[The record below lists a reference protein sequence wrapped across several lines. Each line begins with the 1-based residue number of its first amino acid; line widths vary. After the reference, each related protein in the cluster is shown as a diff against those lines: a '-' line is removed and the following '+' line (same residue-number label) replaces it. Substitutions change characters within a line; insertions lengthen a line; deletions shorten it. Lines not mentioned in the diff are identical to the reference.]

1 VYLVEDHA
9 HVKRVRADTIGEHG
23 DEAAELARLAGD
35 LEHELRDR
43 GGPVA
48 GLVDAVGGSRRRTG
62 DHVEAVANHGDRS
75 GDHGKA
81 VRLHDG
87 ERGALE
93 KTAGNRAG

>member
-1 VYLVEDHA
+1 VYLVEDHV
-9 HVKRVRADTIGEHG
+9 HVKRVRADTIGDHG
-23 DEAAELARLAGD
+23 DEAAELVRSAGD
-35 LEHELRDR
+35 LVHELRDCADL
-43 GGPVA
+43 VA
-48 GLVDAVGGSRRRTG
+48 GLLDAVGGSRRRTG